1 MPEEFFEPLRN
12 DATPPIYRFFNGKE
26 WMESISGKT
35 VEIHSPIDDGVVG
48 ALQVVTTQEIDAAID
63 ASKTGQAKW
72 EATPLNQRVKIMHL
86 AADWI
91 RHFEEYLTTVLAK
104 EIGKTTGE
112 AKSEIVRTADLID
125 YYADEAQSMRGE
137 TLDSD
142 NFPGYDKGRIGL
154 IERVAWGTILAIA
167 PFNYPVNLSASK
179 IAPALLMGNAVVF
192 KPPTQGGI
200 SALHL
205 AQAFIKAGVPEGV
218 LTTVTGTG
226 GEIGDYLVSHP
237 GVDCIT
243 FTGSSDTGEAIA
255 KKAGMKPLV
264 FECGG
269 NNPALILPDAD
280 MNLTAREIIKGA
292 FSYAGQRC
300 TAIKYVLGMPET
312 LASLQTVI
320 TKQLPELVHM
330 GDPRSPETKLVGP
343 VVSQSAAMEIEGYI
357 SEAIK
362 NGANVVVGGKRSHA
376 YIEPTILTN
385 VKPNWTICSCE
396 VFGPILS
403 LIPVTSMDEAI
414 GTVNRSRFGLQ
425 ASVFTKDEGAGIVVA
440 KQLNV
445 GTVQINGSPQR
456 GPDHFPFLGVKRS
469 GLGVQGVRYSLEEM
483 SRLRP
488 IVINKPQ

>member
-200 SALHL
+200 S
-205 AQAFIKAGVPEGV
+205 
-218 LTTVTGTG
+218 
-226 GEIGDYLVSHP
+226 EIGRAHV
-237 GVDCIT
+237 
-243 FTGSSDTGEAIA
+243 
-255 KKAGMKPLV
+255 
-264 FECGG
+264 
-269 NNPALILPDAD
+269 
-280 MNLTAREIIKGA
+280 
-292 FSYAGQRC
+292 
-300 TAIKYVLGMPET
+300 
-312 LASLQTVI
+312 
-320 TKQLPELVHM
+320 
-330 GDPRSPETKLVGP
+330 
-343 VVSQSAAMEIEGYI
+343 
-357 SEAIK
+357 
-362 NGANVVVGGKRSHA
+362 
-376 YIEPTILTN
+376 
-385 VKPNWTICSCE
+385 
-396 VFGPILS
+396 
-403 LIPVTSMDEAI
+403 
-414 GTVNRSRFGLQ
+414 
-425 ASVFTKDEGAGIVVA
+425 
-440 KQLNV
+440 
-445 GTVQINGSPQR
+445 
-456 GPDHFPFLGVKRS
+456 
-469 GLGVQGVRYSLEEM
+469 
-483 SRLRP
+483 
-488 IVINKPQ
+488 